1 MRVFPKWKVKMERLW
16 LFLFIPGLILL
27 CDCLDKGDLPNSY
40 GVAGGSVDLPCNTS
54 AANKENYPML
64 VMWFKDN
71 NLNPFYSYDARK
83 LSSAGGSHWSDSSL
97 SGRVSFILD
106 GLIRGT
112 RVKEPGKIRN
122 SSVSTL
128 TIHTLREEDG
138 GIYRCRVDFK
148 QAPTINSEVN
158 LAIFVPPEKPVLVD
172 EDGNQVKTFFGPY
185 FEGEKAS
192 ISCEVS
198 GGRPKPYIS
207 WLKNGEPIK
216 AATEVSSG
224 QVVTSRLRLD
234 GLRRNENNHT
244 LTCLTNNN
252 DISQPIRTS
261 VHILMN
267 LAPLSVTISNKLR
280 KLLAGKDYSFT
291 CLSQG
296 YSPKVEFLWF
306 LGDTNMPHP
315 SLQQKGEVSLFQF
328 RPTIEDHGRTLRC
341 QAFNPIMPLQSIQ
354 DSLVLD
360 IYYKPVI
367 SLHHGHGIVGENIR
381 EGSDVYLECRVKSRP
396 KTENIIWIKDN
407 SEVKQDLSQGRLVSG
422 QSLVLQNISRSDSG
436 NYSCRAQNSEG
447 RSSSNKIQVKVK
459 YKPIC
464 KSRDLETIAVGHGEQ
479 VFVPCRVSANPPEV
493 EFHWYFNSSD
503 NKEYIDLPIS
513 QYSTTKTT
521 SILQFSLHS
530 ERDYGIVQCLARN
543 EIGQQ
548 SEPCYVHLVPKD
560 TPDTPEHCS
569 VTDSTTTS
577 VTLICTHSNLNGDIF
592 TLELY
597 QDTQLTQLVQNLSN
611 SKPRWNMDRLSP
623 GKQYMARIYATNLN
637 GQSQPFLLRVPTQ
650 QESSRFLILPPEENM
665 SEYDETLDDDN
676 ADDEDVSLPFTLKV
690 ILFSLLMV
698 AFILIVFSAS
708 VGAICRIQCKIVEE
722 NARLHVETQSTA
734 TSPIGSG
741 SSFGPDIINHIH
753 QTPLISPTEE
763 YFPNQTHLFPID
775 RNKLSLS
782 PRKTSQPGTT
792 ITNSSDSLVFSD
804 CRSFT
809 TDNVSFSSFEILPT
823 HDVGPSLQFS
833 SPYPSTLPRPNSS
846 HGSILNRGWVEG
858 QGSVEPKKIEK
869 QRSVTF
875 GSIDLLEPI
884 EEDYSLESRV

>member
-1 MRVFPKWKVKMERLW
+1 MRVPAKWKLKMERLW
-16 LFLFIPGLILL
+16 LFLFIPGLLL
-27 CDCLDKGDLPNSY
+27 FCECLDTEDVPNKY
-40 GVAGGSVDLPCNTS
+40 GVAGGAVDLPCNTS
-54 AANKENYPML
+54 AENKENYPML

-106 GLIRGT
+106 SLRRDALPQESGT
-112 RVKEPGKIRN
+112 GRN
-122 SSVSTL
+122 SSMSTL
-128 TIHTLREEDG
+128 TLHTLREADG

-148 QAPTINSEVN
+148 QAPTIHSEIN
-158 LAIFVPPEKPVLVD
+158 LAIFVPPDKPVLVD
-172 EDGNQVKTFFGPY
+172 EDGNQVNSFFGPF
-185 FEGEKAS
+185 FEGEQAS

-216 AATEVSSG
+216 AVTEVSSG
-224 QVVTSRLRLD
+224 QVVTSKLRLE
-234 GLRRNENNHT
+234 GLRRIDNNHT
-244 LTCLTNNN
+244 LTCLSNNN

-261 VHILMN
+261 VHILIN

-280 KLLAGKDYSFT
+280 KLLAGKDYSFS

-296 YSPKVEFLWF
+296 YSPSVEFLWF

-315 SLQQKGEVSLFQF
+315 SSQQKGEVSLFQF
-328 RPTIEDHGRTLRC
+328 RPSIEDHGRTLRC
-341 QAFNPIMPLQSIQ
+341 QAFNPVMPLQSIQ

-381 EGSDVYLECRVKSRP
+381 EGSDVYLECKVKSRP
-396 KTENIIWIKDN
+396 NTDNIIWIKDDA
-407 SEVKQDLSQGRLVSG
+407 EVKQDLSAGRLVSG
-422 QSLVLQNISRSDSG
+422 HSLVLQNISRFDSG

-447 RSSSNKIQVKVK
+447 RSSSNQIELKVK

-464 KSRDLETIAVGHGEQ
+464 KSKAPETIAVGHGEQ
-479 VFVPCRVSANPPEV
+479 VFVPCRVSANPPDV

-513 QYSTTKTT
+513 QYSTTRTS

-543 EIGQQ
+543 DIGQQ
-548 SEPCYVHLVPKD
+548 LEPCFVHLVPKD
-560 TPDTPEHCS
+560 TPERPEHCS

-597 QDTQLTQLVQNLSN
+597 QDTQLTQLVHNTSN

-623 GKQYMARIYATNLN
+623 GKQYMARIYASNMN

-665 SEYDETLDDDN
+665 SEYDEGQDLES
-676 ADDEDVSLPFTLKV
+676 DEDVSLPFTLKV

-734 TSPIGSG
+734 TSPIGSS

-753 QTPLISPTEE
+753 QTPLISPSDE
-763 YFPNQTHLFPID
+763 YFPNQTHLFPTD
-775 RNKLSLS
+775 RNKLTIS
-782 PRKTSQPGTT
+782 PRKTVPNTT
-792 ITNSSDSLVFSD
+792 INTSSDSLIFSD
-804 CRSFT
+804 CRSFN

-823 HDVGPSLQFS
+823 HDSLASQQFTNS
-833 SPYPSTLPRPNSS
+833 NYSSTLPRTSTAHS
-846 HGSILNRGWVEG
+846 GILSKGWAEG
-858 QGSVEPKKIEK
+858 QLLGEGRKMEK

-884 EEDYSLESRV
+884 EEDYPQESRV

>member
-1 MRVFPKWKVKMERLW
+1 MKVFTKWNWKMERLW
-16 LFLFIPGLILL
+16 LFLFIPGMILF
-27 CDCLDKGDLPNSY
+27 CECLDKGDLPTMY

-64 VMWFKDN
+64 VMWFKDT

-97 SGRVSFILD
+97 SGRVSFILE
-106 GLIRGT
+106 GLRRGA
-112 RVKEPGKIRN
+112 GLKIRN
-122 SSVSTL
+122 SSMSKL
-128 TIHTLREEDG
+128 TIHTLREADA

-192 ISCEVS
+192 ISCEVR
-198 GGRPKPYIS
+198 GGTPKPYIS

-216 AATEVSSG
+216 AVTEVSSG

-252 DISQPIRTS
+252 DISQPLRTS
-261 VHILMN
+261 VFILMN

-328 RPTIEDHGRTLRC
+328 RPSIEDHGKTLRC

-360 IYYKPVI
+360 IYYKPLI
-367 SLHHGHGIVGENIR
+367 SLRHGHGIVGENIR

-396 KTENIIWIKDN
+396 KTENIIWIKN
-407 SEVKQDLSQGRLVSG
+407 NLEVRQDLSEGRLVSG

-447 RSSSNKIQVKVK
+447 RSSSNQILVKVK

-560 TPDTPEHCS
+560 IPDRPEHCS

-597 QDTQLTQLVQNLSN
+597 KDTQLTQLVQNLSN

-623 GKQYMARIYATNLN
+623 GKQYMARIYASNIN
-637 GQSQPFLLRVPTQ
+637 GESQPILVRVPTQ

-665 SEYDETLDDDN
+665 SEYDDDGDDTDN
-676 ADDEDVSLPFTLKV
+676 DEDVSLPFTLKV
-690 ILFSLLMV
+690 ILFSLLVV

-734 TSPIGSG
+734 TSPIGSS

-753 QTPLISPTEE
+753 QTPLHSPSEE
-763 YFPNQTHLFPID
+763 YFPNQTHLFPGD
-775 RNKLSLS
+775 RNKIVLS
-782 PRKTSQPGTT
+782 PRKMGQPGPT

-804 CRSFT
+804 CRSFN
-809 TDNVSFSSFEILPT
+809 TDNVSFSSFEVLPT
-823 HDVGPSLQFS
+823 NEVGPSITRPPQPFP
-833 SPYPSTLPRPNSS
+833 SPYPSTLPRPNSTQN
-846 HGSILNRGWVEG
+846 SILTRGWGE
-858 QGSVEPKKIEK
+858 EPGTGEPRKIEK